1 MGAYLKALYLSVF
14 QTRGFDAV
22 KFVGLKNFIDIAKD
36 GLFWVAVKN
45 TFLYVFWGT
54 LLCFFPPIIAAVC
67 LNEITRAKA
76 FFRVSVY
83 LPCVIP
89 GVAISLLWNMLYDPS
104 SSGMF
109 NSVLNVMGF
118 ENFGWLQDKKWT
130 IFLICLKSSWSFG
143 GNAIIFLA
151 DLQSVNGELYEAAE
165 LDGASVWRK
174 VWNITLPHM
183 RNIILTM
190 TLLGIMGR
198 FQTFMDPYVMTG
210 GGPGNAS
217 VTVNMLSYKY
227 AFEYFQMDKAVVTGI
242 YVSALILISTILYKK
257 LEKKLEDDE

>member
-1 MGAYLKALYLSVF
+1 M
-14 QTRGFDAV
+14 
-22 KFVGLKNFIDIAKD
+22 I
-36 GLFWVAVKN
+36 
-45 TFLYVFWGT
+45 
-54 LLCFFPPIIAAVC
+54 
-67 LNEITRAKA
+67 
-76 FFRVSVY
+76 
-83 LPCVIP
+83 
-89 GVAISLLWNMLYDPS
+89 
-104 SSGMF
+104 
-109 NSVLNVMGF
+109 
-118 ENFGWLQDKKWT
+118 
-130 IFLICLKSSWSFG
+130 KSSWSFG